1 MRILL
6 SIDPNPTAV
15 ILNVKTQ
22 DVVLE
27 VSFFYSIG
35 IQVGTKDI
43 NGQINVNSVLKAN
56 DVLKIITD
64 QEKIHQETIFLILQ
78 QAIVLRLDGFFY

>member
-35 IQVGTKDI
+35 TQVETKNS

-78 QAIVLRLDGFFY
+78 QAIVLRLEGFF

>member
-35 IQVGTKDI
+35 IQVGTKNS

-64 QEKIHQETIFLILQ
+64 QEKIHQETIFLILNSKPSYY
-78 QAIVLRLDGFFY
+78 V

>member
-35 IQVGTKDI
+35 IQVGTKNS

-78 QAIVLRLDGFFY
+78 QAIVLRLEGFF

>member
-35 IQVGTKDI
+35 IQVGTK
-43 NGQINVNSVLKAN
+43 NSNVQINVNSVLKAN

-78 QAIVLRLDGFFY
+78 QAIVLRLEGFF